1 MIQRLRRP
9 RLCTAGRVGHRAVE
23 ATSAVASSCSAEMKG
38 NEGESIEEPQ
48 QVQGSS
54 ASLGARREDG
64 GGGVP
69 IADDE
74 VPRAALRGRN
84 LGLEIRE
91 RQDRVQEQDAIDPP
105 APEDGA

>member
-1 MIQRLRRP
+1 MSPSGNRSKS
-9 RLCTAGRVGHRAVE
+9 RA
-23 ATSAVASSCSAEMKG
+23 ARQASE
-38 NEGESIEEPQ
+38 
-48 QVQGSS
+48 
-54 ASLGARREDG
+54 RREDG